1 MTISPLPIPRGPSP
15 KTPTS
20 LDAHFIKTF
29 SCLPIALRR
38 EAWLSRPTTSQFL
51 LALQFFLP
59 SFLFMGA
66 LHWPP
71 SIRNAY
77 HPDLPDLFH
86 FLLPVTHT
94 YMHMCTYTCTH
105 TYQLPPPQYHPAP
118 CTHSP
123 SQLESHCIIFVCA
136 CSASPETEVLRAEA
150 TSDFLLHP

>member
-1 MTISPLPIPRGPSP
+1 MLTLLKPFHVSPLPSGERPGSQGPPQAS
-15 KTPTS
+15 
-20 LDAHFIKTF
+20 
-29 SCLPIALRR
+29 SCLLYSFFSH
-38 EAWLSRPTTSQFL
+38 LSSSWEPYNWPT
-51 LALQFFLP
+51 
-59 SFLFMGA
+59 
-66 LHWPP
+66 

-118 CTHSP
+118 CTHSL